1 MYYYNHYCHSWKLN
15 IIYKDIYHFNIK
27 MDEITRI
34 TNLIETT
41 ENLVEKNNL
50 INSLNEIIIL
60 EKNKL
65 ANISLDIT
73 KFKIPIKYKKKTI
86 EQMEE
91 LLHNTPSIDEAII
104 IYNTI
109 VAMVKNI
116 KDGLFN
122 ENNEPKLL

>member
-1 MYYYNHYCHSWKLN
+1 
-15 IIYKDIYHFNIK
+15 

-91 LLHNTPSIDEAII
+91 LLHNTTSIDEAII

-122 ENNEPKLL
+122 ENYEPKLL

>member
-1 MYYYNHYCHSWKLN
+1 
-15 IIYKDIYHFNIK
+15 

-50 INSLNEIIIL
+50 INSLNETIIV

-65 ANISLDIT
+65 TNISIDIA

-86 EQMEE
+86 EQMDE

-109 VAMVKNI
+109 VTMVKNI
-116 KDGLFN
+116 KEGLFN
-122 ENNEPKLL
+122 EN

>member
-1 MYYYNHYCHSWKLN
+1 
-15 IIYKDIYHFNIK
+15 

-50 INSLNEIIIL
+50 INSLNEIIVL

-65 ANISLDIT
+65 GNISLDIP

-86 EQMEE
+86 EQMDE
-91 LLHNTPSIDEAII
+91 LLHNMASIDEAII

-122 ENNEPKLL
+122 EN